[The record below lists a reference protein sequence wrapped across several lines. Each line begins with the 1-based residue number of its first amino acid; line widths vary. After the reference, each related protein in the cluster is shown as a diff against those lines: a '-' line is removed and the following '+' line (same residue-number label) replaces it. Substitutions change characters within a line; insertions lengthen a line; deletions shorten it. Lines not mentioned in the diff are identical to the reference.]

1 MCSGVC
7 TMAKFAM
14 AISHHSTDSH
24 LPSLRQAISR
34 RVLLLALVQV
44 VLALLVA
51 RWQLLPQLEALQIGL
66 NDTLARNVAQST
78 ERALVRPLQSM
89 GANARVL
96 NQQHVRTESL
106 DQSVVQALAQSHPV
120 AESVFLLDT
129 RGRVRVI
136 AYNGENSAAV
146 VDRIGLD
153 LSSSAAFADSYSA
166 PVTISTV
173 YLSPV
178 SEQATVAVSAS
189 LADGG
194 RLVMELSLARLARL
208 NRVVQDSSG
217 LNVLIV
223 DDNGYIVADMNSDKP
238 QHNAMLPIEALRAVQ
253 AQAAASIDYDG
264 QRWFASSTPVNLG
277 RLQWR
282 VLVLR
287 PATAVFGPVTE
298 IVLMTVSS
306 IVLVMALSYLVMLLF
321 TRGLTQAA
329 ETLAVHAQEFSDGRV
344 PQQRNLR
351 FRDLFHVDK
360 SMRSMALTLRQ
371 REQALRQM
379 NEELE
384 QRVQQR
390 TIHLQKANAELEQT
404 MQKLASTQSEL
415 VQAGK
420 MSALGSMV
428 AGIAHEMNTPVGNAR
443 LVATTLRDTARQMER
458 DVRSGKVS
466 RSQLLADIESVSAG
480 TDLVD
485 RSLERAADLVQ
496 SFKQVAVDQTSN
508 RRRVFSLQEVI
519 HENEVLLAPRLRG
532 AGASVHVHAPAEKLM
547 MESYPGALG
556 QVVTNL
562 IENALVH
569 GYAGRSG
576 GQIDVR
582 VEPFDDHQV
591 QVQVSDHGRGIPPE
605 SLGRVFD
612 PFFTTRL
619 GQGGSGLGLSIV
631 YGLVTRTLGG
641 RIGVEST
648 PGQGTTFSLVLP
660 LQGPEEAE
668 SASAHTATPPMAA

>member
-1 MCSGVC
+1 
-7 TMAKFAM
+7 MAQYAM
-14 AISHHSTDSH
+14 AISQHLTDPH

-44 VLALLVA
+44 VLALLAA

-66 NDTLARNVAQST
+66 NDTLARNVALST
-78 ERALVRPLQSM
+78 ERALQRPLQSM

-96 NQQHVRTESL
+96 NQQHLRTTQLE
-106 DQSVVQALAQSHPV
+106 QAVVQGLAESHSV

-129 RGRVRVI
+129 RGRVRAI
-136 AYNGENSAAV
+136 AYNGETSTPA

-153 LSSSAAFADSYSA
+153 LSSSAVFAEPSSA
-166 PVTISTV
+166 PATISTV

-178 SEQATVAVSAS
+178 SEQATVAVSAGLS
-189 LADGG
+189 DGG
-194 RLVMELSLARLARL
+194 KLVMELNLARLAQL
-208 NRVVQDSSG
+208 NRVAQDTGG

-238 QHNAMLPIEALRAVQ
+238 QRNAMLPIEALRAVR

-264 QRWFASSTPVNLG
+264 QRWFASSTPVSLG

-287 PATAVFGPVTE
+287 PATAVFGPVAE
-298 IVLMTVSS
+298 IVVMTIGS
-306 IVLVMALSYLVMLLF
+306 IVLVMGLSYVVMLLF
-321 TRGLTQAA
+321 TRGLTKAA
-329 ETLAVHAQEFSDGRV
+329 ETLAVHAQEFSGGRV

-351 FRDLFHVDK
+351 FRDLYHVDK
-360 SMRSMALTLRQ
+360 SMRSMALTLHH

-390 TIHLQKANAELEQT
+390 TQHLQQANAELEQT
-404 MQKLASTQSEL
+404 MQQLASTQSEL

-443 LVATTLRDTARQMER
+443 LVATTLKDTARQMAR
-458 DVRSGKVS
+458 DVSTGKVS
-466 RSQLLADIESVSAG
+466 RSQLLAGIDSVVGGA
-480 TDLVD
+480 DLID

-508 RRRVFSLQEVI
+508 RRRTFSLQEVI

-532 AGASVHVHAPAEKLM
+532 VGAVVHVQAPSAKVM
-547 MESYPGALG
+547 MDSYPGALG
-556 QVVTNL
+556 QVITNL

-569 GYAGRSG
+569 GYSGHSG
-576 GQIDVR
+576 GRIDVR
-582 VEPFDDHQV
+582 VEPRDSQQV
-591 QVQVSDHGRGIPPE
+591 LVQVSDHGRGIPPE
-605 SLGRVFD
+605 SLGKVFD

-648 PGQGTTFSLVLP
+648 VGQGTTFTLVLP
-660 LQGPEEAE
+660 LQGPEQAE
-668 SASAHTATPPMAA
+668 EASAHRATPPAA

>member
-1 MCSGVC
+1 
-7 TMAKFAM
+7 MAN
-14 AISHHSTDSH
+14 SQHSIDPHVPT
-24 LPSLRQAISR
+24 LRQAISR

-66 NDTLARNVAQST
+66 NDTLARNVALST
-78 ERALVRPLQSM
+78 ERALQRPLQ
-89 GANARVL
+89 AVEAHARVF
-96 NQQHVRTESL
+96 NQPRLRTARL
-106 DQSVVQALAQSHPV
+106 DQSVVQALAQSHSV

-129 RGRVRVI
+129 QGRVRTI
-136 AYNGENSAAV
+136 AYNGEASLST

-153 LSSSAAFADSYSA
+153 LSSSALFAQPSGA
-166 PVTISTV
+166 PVSISTV

-178 SEQATVAVSAS
+178 SEQATVAVSAG

-194 RLVMELSLARLARL
+194 QLVMELSLARLAQL
-208 NRVVQDSSG
+208 NRVAQDTGG

-238 QHNAMLPIEALRAVQ
+238 QRNAMLPIEALRAVR

-264 QRWFASSTPVNLG
+264 QRWFASSLPVNLG

-287 PATAVFGPVTE
+287 PASAVFGPVAD
-298 IVLMTVSS
+298 IVMMTVGS
-306 IVLVMALSYLVMLLF
+306 IVSVMLLSYVVMLLF

-329 ETLAVHAQEFSDGRV
+329 ETLAVHAQEFSGGRV

-360 SMRSMALTLRQ
+360 SMRSMVLTLHQ

-390 TIHLQKANAELEQT
+390 TQHLQQANAELEQT
-404 MQKLASTQSEL
+404 MQQLASTQSEL

-443 LVATTLRDTARQMER
+443 LVATTLKDTAQQMER
-458 DVRSGKVS
+458 DVASGQVS
-466 RSQLLADIESVSAG
+466 RSQLLASIASVAG
-480 TDLVD
+480 GADLID

-508 RRRVFSLQEVI
+508 RRRTFSLQEVI
-519 HENEVLLAPRLRG
+519 HENEVLLVPRLRG
-532 AGASVHVHAPAEKLM
+532 AGAVVHVQAPTAKVM
-547 MESYPGALG
+547 MDSYPGALG
-556 QVVTNL
+556 QVITNL
-562 IENALVH
+562 IENAMVH
-569 GYAGRSG
+569 GYNGHGGGTVDVLADLLEGR
-576 GQIDVR
+576 QVR
-582 VEPFDDHQV
+582 LQV
-591 QVQVSDHGRGIPPE
+591 RDHGRGIPAE
-605 SLGRVFD
+605 SLGKVFD

-641 RIGVEST
+641 RISVEST
-648 PGQGTTFSLVLP
+648 EEQGTTFTLVLP
-660 LQGPEEAE
+660 LQGPEAAE
-668 SASAHTATPPMAA
+668 TASAHSAAPPPLA